1 MKKYFLVTIIACIVV
16 CGFFAL
22 QTSSQ
27 PQDKGYV
34 LEKEKDIAKDEP
46 GPHNGGGLSTAYS
59 FFNDVPGNKLAFR
72 KRVLHP
78 GAAIGYHLQEEDEV
92 YYILSGTGDMKMNG
106 KTFTVQQGDAV
117 LTRPGSSHG
126 LTQTGKD
133 DLTILIVYEKK
144 QQ

>member
-1 MKKYFLVTIIACIVV
+1 MKKYLVFTIIAGIVACSFLV
-16 CGFFAL
+16 L
-22 QTSSQ
+22 QTASQ

-34 LEKEKDIAKDEP
+34 LEREKDIAKEEH

-59 FFNDVPGNKLAFR
+59 FFNDVPGYTLAFR

-78 GAAIGYHLQEEDEV
+78 GSAIGYHLQEEDEV
-92 YYILSGTGDMKMNG
+92 YYVLSGNGDMKMNG
-106 KTFTVQQGDAV
+106 KTFAVQQGDAV

-144 QQ
+144 QP